1 MSASLK
7 IKRRFGEQLRRLR
20 EEAEIS
26 QEELGLRASLHRNV
40 VGELERGSR
49 MPYLDTILKLAA
61 GLSLPPCELI
71 EGITWVP
78 DEFV

>member
-1 MSASLK
+1 MSASL
-7 IKRRFGEQLRRLR
+7 KRRFGEQLRRLR

-61 GLSLPPCELI
+61 GLSIPPSELI
-71 EGITWVP
+71 EGMVWVP
-78 DEFV
+78 EEFV

>member
-1 MSASLK
+1 MSASL
-7 IKRRFGEQLRRLR
+7 KRRFGEQLRRLR
-20 EEAEIS
+20 QEAGLS

-61 GLSLPPCELI
+61 GLSIPPSGLI
-71 EGITWVP
+71 EGMVWAP
-78 DEFV
+78 EEFV